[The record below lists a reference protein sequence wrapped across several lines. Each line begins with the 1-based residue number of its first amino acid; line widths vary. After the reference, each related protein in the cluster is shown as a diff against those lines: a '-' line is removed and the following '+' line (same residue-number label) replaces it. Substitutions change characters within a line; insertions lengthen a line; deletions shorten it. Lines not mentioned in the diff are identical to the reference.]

1 MFCRTLDG
9 KHLYDHWTMC
19 HIREDLDPY
28 LLLVLQLYACQHTLE
43 VLEVLKE
50 KTVEMIVFESM
61 TPRNF
66 SNLKMEAAGFFEI
79 MTNFY
84 QTT

>member
-1 MFCRTLDG
+1 MFCGTLDG
-9 KHLYDHWTMC
+9 KHLYNHWTKC

-28 LLLVLQLYACQHTLE
+28 LLLVLQLFACQHTVE

-50 KTVEMIVFESM
+50 KTVKMIVLESM
-61 TPRNF
+61 TPRIL
-66 SNLKMEAAGFFEI
+66 STLKMEAAGFFEI
-79 MTNFY
+79 ITNFY